1 MEGTQYIPTISLCM
15 IVKDEES
22 TLGRCL
28 DSVKDLVDEIII
40 VDTGSVDKTKEIART
55 YTDKIYDFT
64 WIDNFAAAR
73 NFSFE
78 KASMDYILWLDADD
92 VISES
97 ERKKFE
103 KFKELFPEE
112 IDIIFM
118 QYSTAYSSENTS
130 ISTRRER
137 LIKRSIN
144 CKWIGAVHEV
154 LDYDSKATKIL
165 VEIAITH
172 KKEKEFSNRNIK
184 IYEKIMENGEKLA
197 PRDLY
202 HYGKE
207 LMAHGYIEKAIDVF
221 EDFLKTPFIDPSF
234 HSAICIDLVDCHYK
248 LENKDQCM
256 FYCLKSFEFDIPRAE
271 ITSRLGQLFF
281 EQKKFENSIFWSSMS
296 LQLPL
301 PKGGSPILHSSYT
314 WQPHLTLCSC
324 YSTLNDHEQAD
335 YHFQKANESAPNEP
349 ILLNYK
355 EQYEKFK
362 ASQKEFSQKQEE

>member
-1 MEGTQYIPTISLCM
+1 MEETHYIPTISLCM
-15 IVKDEES
+15 IVKDEEN
-22 TLGRCL
+22 TIGRCL

-40 VDTGSVDKTKEIART
+40 VDTGSVDQTKEIARK

-64 WIDNFAAAR
+64 WIDDFSAAR

-78 KASMDYILWLDADD
+78 KATMDYILWLDADD
-92 VISES
+92 IITES
-97 ERKKFE
+97 EADKFKKF
-103 KFKELFPEE
+103 KTLFPEE
-112 IDIIFM
+112 YDIIFM
-118 QYSTAYSSENTS
+118 QYATAYTSENIS

-137 LIKRSIN
+137 LIRRSLN
-144 CKWIGAVHEV
+144 CKWIGKVHEV
-154 LDYDSKATKIL
+154 LDYESKANKIL
-165 VEIAITH
+165 VEIVITH

-184 IYEKIMENGEKLA
+184 IFEKMIASGEQLK

-207 LMAHGYIEKAIDVF
+207 LMAHGHIEKAIEVF
-221 EDFLKTPFIDPSF
+221 EEFLKTSYIDPSF
-234 HSAICIDLVDCHYK
+234 HSAICIDIVDCHYN
-248 LENKDQCM
+248 LGNKDKCM
-256 FYCLKSFEFDIPRAE
+256 DYCFKSFEYDIPRAE

-281 EQKKFENSIFWSSMS
+281 ELKKFETSIFWSTLS

-324 YSTLNDHEQAD
+324 FSTLNDLEKAD
-335 YHFQKANESAPNEP
+335 YHFQKAFEIAPNEP

-355 EQYEKFK
+355 VQYEKFK
-362 ASQKEFSQKQEE
+362 ELQRESVKKQEE